1 MEQSLCGIQALLAD
15 YSEYDMT
22 QSSEIK
28 QCENGENYLS
38 DLKICSQDL
47 TNDLAMYV
55 ALACILSI
63 IRLDILS
70 NLS

>member
-1 MEQSLCGIQALLAD
+1 MEQSLCGIQVVTD
-15 YSEYDMT
+15 YSKYDIT

-28 QCENGENYLS
+28 QCENDESYLS
-38 DLKICSQDL
+38 DRKICSQDL